1 MRRGP
6 APGRCRGG
14 RCTRAP
20 GRATGNRRAAG
31 TTCRAASHA
40 AVRRLALSWRGTYGA
55 PRLQAHHRGW
65 HPHSQ
70 HSPQQAGLALFRN
83 ELYIDIRSSA
93 LGRRGPIIHDF
104 RGAPM
109 WKSAAAML
117 AGTLAVLASQELP
130 ALPLLLAL
138 SAPLLV
144 AAVWRRWLWL
154 LFLPVGA
161 LWCWVDAGQHLASRL
176 DPAYEVRPIEISG
189 WVSSLPISKG
199 DLTEFQFAVEEL
211 DGRTPGPGIPA
222 LVRLSFQ
229 GDKDIPQ
236 ASEHWRFGVKL
247 RRPRGFMDPGSFDYE
262 GWLFFHGIG
271 ATGYVARDAERL
283 EGTRFPLL
291 RLRSALRERMATA
304 LTADTYAGM
313 ATALAAGDQGGIN
326 EDQWRVLQ
334 ATSTVH
340 LMAIAGLHL
349 GVVAGMLFLLAR
361 FLWRRNAWLCLRCPA
376 TVAGAVASL
385 SG

>member
-1 MRRGP
+1 
-6 APGRCRGG
+6 
-14 RCTRAP
+14 
-20 GRATGNRRAAG
+20 
-31 TTCRAASHA
+31 
-40 AVRRLALSWRGTYGA
+40 
-55 PRLQAHHRGW
+55 
-65 HPHSQ
+65 
-70 HSPQQAGLALFRN
+70 
-83 ELYIDIRSSA
+83 
-93 LGRRGPIIHDF
+93 
-104 RGAPM
+104 M

-117 AGTLAVLASQELP
+117 AGALAILSLRELP
-130 ALPLLLAL
+130 ASSLLAAL
-138 SAPLLV
+138 SIPVIV
-144 AAVWRRWLWL
+144 AAVWRRQYWL
-154 LFLPVGA
+154 LFLPMGA
-161 LWCWVDAGQHLASRL
+161 VWCWTAAQAHLAARL
-176 DPAYEVRPIEISG
+176 DPGLESRAIELSG
-189 WVSSLPISKG
+189 WVSTLPEPRG
-199 DLTEFQFAVEEL
+199 ELTEFQFQVESL
-211 DGRTPGPGIPA
+211 DGRVPGPGVPA
-222 LVRLSFQ
+222 TVRLSFQ
-229 GDKDIPQ
+229 GDRGIP
-236 ASEHWRFGVKL
+236 AAGEHWRFTVKL